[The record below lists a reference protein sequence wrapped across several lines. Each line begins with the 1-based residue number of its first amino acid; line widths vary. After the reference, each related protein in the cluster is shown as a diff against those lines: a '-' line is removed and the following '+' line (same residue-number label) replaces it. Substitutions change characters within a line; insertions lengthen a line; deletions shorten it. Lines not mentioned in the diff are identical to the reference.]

1 MLERLLH
8 DFPRFDVKILIEDE
22 DELLQNGTID
32 LGPNPKIRNMSRAYR
47 EAKGDIIWIIDC
59 NVWVGPQACGRMVET
74 LQTNKF
80 VHLLPLVVDVTDS
93 SQSSIHDRSLWS
105 FGGGRLEEMFL
116 STSHAKFYTAI
127 NTVSV
132 APCIIGKSTMFR
144 YSHLNSL
151 TKDQGIDYFSY
162 NICEDHLIGDLLW
175 RRKVPSEL
183 GEAGKKLG
191 KHALCFGEIAIQ
203 PMSNMRVREYW
214 NRRVRWL
221 RVRKF
226 TVILATLVEPGTES
240 FLCSLY
246 GTYAVTTLPVFAS
259 YVPQSWLAFLGFWV
273 LSVSIWCAADW
284 NLYNFLHSG
293 SSVIADANAPAFAQQ
308 RQDAPDRRRRF
319 LNWLPA
325 WVGREA
331 LAFPIWFWA
340 VCGGATVEW
349 RGKKLW
355 VGVDMKVHEIVDD
368 SERVNPLDS
377 GVATNGH
384 MLSKA
389 RND

>member
-8 DFPRFDVKILIEDE
+8 DFPKFDAKIFVEDE

-47 EAKGDIIWIIDC
+47 EAKGDIFWIIDC
-59 NVWVGPQACGRMVET
+59 NVWVGPQTCDRMVET
-74 LQTNKF
+74 LSSNKF
-80 VHLLPLVVDVTDS
+80 VHLLPLAVDVTET
-93 SQSSIHDRSLWS
+93 SQTSNHGRGVLDY
-105 FGGGRLEEMFL
+105 GGGKLEEMFL

-151 TKDQGIDYFSY
+151 TNDQGIDYFSY

-175 RRKVPSEL
+175 KRKVPSEL
-183 GEAGKKLG
+183 GEGGEKLG
-191 KHALCFGEIAIQ
+191 KHALCFGDLAIQ
-203 PMSNMRVREYW
+203 PVSNMRVREYW
-214 NRRVRWL
+214 NRRIRWL

-246 GTYAVTTLPVFAS
+246 GAYAMTTIPIFAS
-259 YVPQSWLAFLGFWV
+259 CLPQSWLAFFGFWL

-284 NLYNFLHSG
+284 TLYNFLHSG
-293 SSVIADANAPAFAQQ
+293 SSIIADVETPAFAWR
-308 RQDAPDRRRRF
+308 RQGASDRRRRF
-319 LNWLPA
+319 RDWLPA
-325 WVGREA
+325 WLGREA

-355 VGVDMKVHEIVDD
+355 VGMDMKVHDIDEP
-368 SERVNPLDS
+368 ERSTLLNAEVPS
-377 GVATNGH
+377 NGTMH
-384 MLSKA
+384 GKA
-389 RND
+389 RSD

>member
-1 MLERLLH
+1 VLERLLH
-8 DFPRFDVKILIEDE
+8 DFPEFDAKILVEDE
-22 DELLQNGTID
+22 DEPLQNETID

-47 EAKGDIIWIIDC
+47 EAKGDIIWIVDC
-59 NVWVGPQACGRMVET
+59 NIWVGPQTCGRMVET
-74 LQTNKF
+74 LSSNKF
-80 VHLLPLVVDVTDS
+80 VHLLPLAVDVIET
-93 SQSSIHDRSLWS
+93 SQISNHGRGLLDY
-105 FGGGRLEEMFL
+105 GGSRLEEMFL

-151 TKDQGIDYFSY
+151 TNDQGIDYFSY

-175 RRKVPSEL
+175 KRKVPSEL
-183 GEAGKKLG
+183 DEGGEKLG
-191 KHALCFGEIAIQ
+191 KHALCFGDLAIQ

-246 GTYAVTTLPVFAS
+246 GAYAVTTLPVFAS
-259 YVPQSWLAFLGFWV
+259 YVLQPWLACFGFWL

-293 SSVIADANAPAFAQQ
+293 SSIIADACAPAFAQQ
-308 RQDAPDRRRRF
+308 RQDASDRRRRF
-319 LNWLPA
+319 RDWLPA
-325 WVGREA
+325 WIGREA

-340 VCGGATVEW
+340 VWGGATVEW

-368 SERVNPLDS
+368 SERTSLLDHCVVS
-377 GVATNGH
+377 NGTANG
-384 MLSKA
+384 KA